1 MRMSFY
7 EKLCM
12 AEIAI
17 DMAMIIDEYNG
28 DNREAQ
34 LEKFEALR
42 KKVAEEVEAGKY
54 GQYIYDAVFNISFDD
69 CVAIRR
75 AKRQS
80 LMRLSFFYCTKQSEN
95 SENAA
100 GRIVRKF
107 FLKNSSQ
114 NVLDRFSEK

>member
-1 MRMSFY
+1 MKMSFY

-34 LEKFEALR
+34 LQKFEALR
-42 KKVAEEVEAGKY
+42 NKVAEEVETGKY
-54 GQYIYDAVFNISFDD
+54 GQYIYDAVFDKSFDE

-75 AKRQS
+75 KAR
-80 LMRLSFFYCTKQSEN
+80 R
-95 SENAA
+95 
-100 GRIVRKF
+100 
-107 FLKNSSQ
+107 
-114 NVLDRFSEK
+114 

>member
-1 MRMSFY
+1 MKMSFY

-42 KKVAEEVEAGKY
+42 KKVSDEVEAGEY
-54 GQYIYDAVFNISFDD
+54 GQYVYDAVFNKSFDE

-75 AKRQS
+75 AR
-80 LMRLSFFYCTKQSEN
+80 R
-95 SENAA
+95 
-100 GRIVRKF
+100 
-107 FLKNSSQ
+107 
-114 NVLDRFSEK
+114 